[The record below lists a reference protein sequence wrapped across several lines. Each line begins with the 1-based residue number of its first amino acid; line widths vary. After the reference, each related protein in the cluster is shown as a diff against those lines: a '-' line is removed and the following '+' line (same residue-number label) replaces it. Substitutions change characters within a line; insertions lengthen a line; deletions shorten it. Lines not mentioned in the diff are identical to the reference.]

1 MTKKIMWDP
10 GHGGADPGACANGL
24 KEKDLTLQITKYG
37 MAHLTEN
44 YTGFEQ
50 RSTRLT
56 DVTVDLSKRDDE
68 ADKWGADAF
77 QSIHINAGKGNGFES
92 YIYNNLSA
100 KSKPAATAFQNVVN
114 GEILNAMRK
123 FGDIKPHGLI
133 AKNAN
138 FSVLR
143 ETNMTALLTENLF
156 IDSSDSKYLKD
167 EAFLKAVGEAHARGI
182 AKFLGLPSKP
192 KPQPVKPVKS
202 VKNDTVY
209 RVQIGAFS
217 DRKNADKLAA
227 ELKGK
232 GYPAVIVQ

>member
-10 GHGGADPGACANGL
+10 GHGGADPGAVANGL
-24 KEKDLTLQITKYG
+24 KEKDLTLKIVKYA
-37 MAHLTEN
+37 MSYMTDN

-50 RSTRLT
+50 RATRLT

-100 KSKPAATAFQNVVN
+100 KSKPAATSFQNVVN
-114 GEILNAMRK
+114 NEVLAAMRK
-123 FGDIKPHGLI
+123 FGDIKVHGS
-133 AKNAN
+133 ATKNAN
-138 FSVLR
+138 FAVLR

-167 EAFLKAVGEAHARGI
+167 EAFLKAVGEAHARGV

-192 KPQPVKPVKS
+192 KSQPKPVKPKEQP
-202 VKNDTVY
+202 KTIY
-209 RVQIGAFS
+209 RVQVGAFAN
-217 DRKNADKLAA
+217 KVNADKLAA

-232 GYPAVIVQ
+232 GYSAIVID